1 MKKGK
6 RNNANFKTIDPKKAV
21 APRSDTSKLRHTPKP
36 CMKWQTGDYERHADF
51 RFTLPYQFLL
61 LCRLMDITPDQVL
74 TDFMDNLS
82 CGSWKRQGRDK
93 AKEKLIDYFV
103 EHGYGQH
110 HYTAEDIRT
119 IFKELDAIGLLWPEG
134 AKMKLIDLHAE
145 WRDKYHTYW
154 FKKWFRKPKRKL

>member
-1 MKKGK
+1 MKKRKGNEK
-6 RNNANFKTIDPKKAV
+6 DRNSSNSSKPVIPKDKAQKHRTKV
-21 APRSDTSKLRHTPKP
+21 KPR
-36 CMKWQTGDYERHADF
+36 MKWQTGEYERHADF

-82 CGSWKRQGRDK
+82 CSSWKREGRDK

-110 HYTAEDIRT
+110 HYAPEDIRG
-119 IFKELDAIGLLWPEG
+119 IFGELDAIGLLWPEG
-134 AKMKLIDLHAE
+134 AKSKMIDRHAN

-154 FKKWFRKPKRKL
+154 FRKWFRKPRRKL

>member
-1 MKKGK
+1 MKIRKGNK
-6 RNNANFKTIDPKKAV
+6 RDRRSGNSSKTIILKNKAPKHRKKRK
-21 APRSDTSKLRHTPKP
+21 PR
-36 CMKWQTGDYERHADF
+36 MKWQTGAYERHTDF
-51 RFTLPYQFLL
+51 RFVLPYQFLL

-82 CGSWKRQGRDK
+82 CGSWKREGRDK

-110 HYTAEDIRT
+110 HYAVEDIRS
-119 IFKELDAIGLLWPEG
+119 IFRELNAIGLLWPEG
-134 AKMKLIDLHAE
+134 AKSKMTDLHAK

-154 FKKWFRKPKRKL
+154 FQKWFRKPGRKL